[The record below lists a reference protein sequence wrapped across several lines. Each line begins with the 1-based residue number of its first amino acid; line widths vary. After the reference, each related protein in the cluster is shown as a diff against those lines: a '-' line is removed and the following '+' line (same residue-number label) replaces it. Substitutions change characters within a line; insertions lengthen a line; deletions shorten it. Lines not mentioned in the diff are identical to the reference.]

1 VIKDFLNMLNE
12 TERNHCEKN
21 TLLFASRQTMES
33 LRVTLLSVLDI
44 IEDLF
49 AAEGTQYVLTAK
61 LNQDPLERF
70 FGIVRCFKGD
80 EDHPSITQFSQI
92 YRLLSLYTPLKTA
105 IKGNCTD
112 PCDSVLVSFHD
123 SLGSKAKAAAELK
136 ATIESKLHK
145 KLQCIISFPDEN
157 DTQSSSNCGATQVR
171 EPALE
176 EFCRSE
182 WGSQAGSR
190 RNSGPDRRKRSTSRG
205 SHEESSTALHF
216 TTEDDIGIPSLQ
228 LRSITFNHISPQ
240 R

>member
-1 VIKDFLNMLNE
+1 MNVRLTTQLFSRSTAIGLKIYREAGVTELQDSFGTEIFTKTVNDVFDALNAKHPQEGIRKGSPKIQVIKDFLNMLNE

-49 AAEGTQYVLTAK
+49 AAGGTQYVLTAK

-105 IKGNCTD
+105 IKGNCTG

-157 DTQSSSNCGATQVR
+157 DTQSSSNCG
-171 EPALE
+171 
-176 EFCRSE
+176 
-182 WGSQAGSR
+182 
-190 RNSGPDRRKRSTSRG
+190 
-205 SHEESSTALHF
+205 
-216 TTEDDIGIPSLQ
+216 
-228 LRSITFNHISPQ
+228 TFL
-240 R
+240 